1 MKNEKKDSKK
11 KKSNVKR
18 IVESVVSVVL
28 IVGGIVTRQ
37 AINKNNGKNKAG
49 VSPALFLCI

>member
-18 IVESVVSVVL
+18 IVEGFVSVAL
-28 IVGGIVTRQ
+28 IVGGIVSRQ
-37 AINKNNGKNKAG
+37 AINKNNGKNKA
-49 VSPALFLCI
+49 